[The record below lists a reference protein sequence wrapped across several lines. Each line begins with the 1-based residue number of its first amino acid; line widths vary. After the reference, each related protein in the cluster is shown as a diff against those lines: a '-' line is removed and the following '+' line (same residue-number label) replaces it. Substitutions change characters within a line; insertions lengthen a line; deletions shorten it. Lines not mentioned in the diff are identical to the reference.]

1 MKISYPISFSRNL
14 FVIPVGKEFS
24 LPDDEVLL
32 LYSPFARR
40 CTLIGRDVAEQL
52 EAMLRGAEPSPEIR
66 SLYDAMYRDAESQ
79 LAKSRIFHPDD
90 YIRMS
95 ILPTFK
101 CNFACSYCYSRHG
114 RKNQTITIDLLRR
127 GIDYFLRPG
136 RSSSKFVLFISG
148 GGEPLMAWEQLKYAV
163 EYSRA
168 KAAENQYDLEIMEI
182 CNGSCITEEII
193 DFLKSS
199 RVNICISFEIL
210 EQLQNV
216 HRGHY
221 SQVKRNIL
229 LMMERG
235 LIPSFNATI
244 TPRSVNLMSDM
255 ILEAAKTFPAVR
267 NIMFEPMTAHDGFS
281 SLSEMT
287 IFYSDFLREFP
298 RAEATAEQVGI
309 SLNTS
314 ILDDFNRTAERHCQG
329 KLCLTPNG
337 DFTICNCASSPEEKR
352 FRKCCYGKI
361 GESSGV
367 EFDQSKFSGLMKVN
381 LYSNPRCGE
390 CFAKW
395 HCAGGCMSKTD
406 AYSSE
411 EMDVYCNYYR
421 SHIKLLLLGDLD
433 RQIRKSA
440 GCGLEEFIRRH
451 FCGEAAKK

>member
-1 MKISYPISFSRNL
+1 MKTSYSKLFSENL
-14 FVIPVGKEFS
+14 FIIPVGREFS
-24 LPDDEVLL
+24 LPDDELLL
-32 LYSPFARR
+32 LYSPFAHQ
-40 CTLIGRDVAEQL
+40 CTLVKRNVAEQL
-52 EAMLRGAEPSPEIR
+52 EGMLQGADCAPEIR
-66 SLYDAMYRDAESQ
+66 ALYDAMHRDAEPL

-101 CNFACSYCYSRHG
+101 CNFSCSYCYSRHG
-114 RKNQTITIDLLRR
+114 RKNQTISIDLLKR

-163 EYSRA
+163 EYSRTKA
-168 KAAENQYDLEIMEI
+168 KENKYELEIMEI

-193 DFLKSS
+193 DFL
-199 RVNICISFEIL
+199 RNNHVNVCISFEIL
-210 EQLQNV
+210 EQLQNH

-221 SQVKRNIL
+221 SQVKKNIL
-229 LMMERG
+229 LMIERG
-235 LIPSFNATI
+235 LIPSFNSTI
-244 TPRSVNLMSDM
+244 TPQSVNFMSGM
-255 ILEAAKTFPAVR
+255 ILEAAKTFSAVR

-281 SLSEMT
+281 SLNEMQR
-287 IFYSDFLREFP
+287 FYSDFLREFP
-298 RAEATAEQVGI
+298 LAKETAEQRGI

-314 ILDDFNRTAERHCQG
+314 ILDDFHRTAERHCQG

-352 FRKCCYGKI
+352 FNRCCYGMI
-361 GESSGV
+361 SEPTGI
-367 EFDQSKFSGLMKVN
+367 KFNLPHFSELINVN
-381 LYSNPRCGE
+381 LYSNSRCGK

-421 SHIKLLLLGDLD
+421 SHIRLLLLGDLD
-433 RQIRKSA
+433 KQMRKSIGYSLA
-440 GCGLEEFIRRH
+440 EFIKRQ
-451 FCGEAAKK
+451 FDDEAAKK